1 MLATFSYATYAAY
14 FAAIL
19 VLWSVARFSK
29 SRVRNSTAGL

>member
-1 MLATFSYATYAAY
+1 MVATFSYATYAAY

-29 SRVRNSTAGL
+29 SRTGDATAGV